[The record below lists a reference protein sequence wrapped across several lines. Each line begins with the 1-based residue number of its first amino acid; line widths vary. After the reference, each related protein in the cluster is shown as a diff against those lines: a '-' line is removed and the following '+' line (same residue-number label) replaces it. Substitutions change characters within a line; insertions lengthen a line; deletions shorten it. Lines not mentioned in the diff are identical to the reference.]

1 MKNLF
6 EKIME
11 HKIKI
16 IGLVIIVL
24 AFSIFGGN
32 EDDSTL
38 EVSVQKVTT
47 KDLSSK
53 VVADGV
59 LTPETEVKL
68 SANNTTYIT
77 EIAVKE
83 GDFVKKGDFLMSLDD
98 RQQKAAT
105 EASRASL
112 EAAKVQLEQRKAQQ
126 KRQSKLY
133 SQGLIS
139 DQEMETT
146 NSSYASAL
154 SAYNGAQSRLIQDE
168 DALSKLRLIAPQ
180 EMETTNS
187 SYASA
192 LSAYNG
198 AQSRLIQ
205 DEDALSKLR
214 LIAPQDGTITFI
226 DGEVGDLAQGGMF
239 NPSVLLKLSDLSKM
253 EVYVNVNENDIA
265 DISINDT
272 ALIQVDAY
280 QNRKFKG
287 LVKEVAFA
295 ASTSSGGSSQQVTN
309 FQVKVQMLEVV
320 DGMRPGMS
328 ATVDIITEERLGAI
342 AIPIQALTTPRPS
355 KNLEKKSGFSAE
367 VSVNGESQ
375 WSNKQQFG
383 SKKSQSTV
391 VFVLKDDNTVEQ
403 RVVKAGIVGDRD
415 YEIIS
420 GLELDETIVTG
431 SFIAISRELYDGAV
445 VKVKENSRS
454 NRKRG

>member
-1 MKNLF
+1 VKNLI
-6 EKIME
+6 EKIMQ
-11 HKIKI
+11 HKMKVL
-16 IGLVIIVL
+16 GLLIVVL
-24 AFSIFGGN
+24 GLSFFSGN
-32 EDDSTL
+32 GDDATL
-38 EVSVQKVTT
+38 EVSVQKVQK

-126 KRQSKLY
+126 ERQAKLY
-133 SQGLIS
+133 AQGLIS
-139 DQEMETT
+139 DQEMEST

-154 SAYNGAQSRLIQDE
+154 SAFNGAQSRLIQDE
-168 DALSKLRLIAPQ
+168 DALA
-180 EMETTNS
+180 
-187 SYASA
+187 
-192 LSAYNG
+192 
-198 AQSRLIQ
+198 
-205 DEDALSKLR
+205 KLR

-265 DISINDT
+265 DISLNDS

-287 LVKEVAFA
+287 LVKEVAYA
-295 ASTSSGGSSQQVTN
+295 ATTSSGGSSQQVTN

-320 DGMRPGMS
+320 EGMRPGMS
-328 ATVDIITEERLGAI
+328 ATVDIVTEERIGVI
-342 AIPIQALTTPRPS
+342 AIPIQALTTPRSPKKS
-355 KNLEKKSGFSAE
+355 ENKSGFSAE
-367 VSVNGESQ
+367 VSVNGDSQ
-375 WSNKQQFG
+375 WSSRNQYG
-383 SKKSQSTV
+383 DKKSKSTV
-391 VFVLKDDNTVEQ
+391 VFILKNDNTVEE
-403 RVVKAGIVGDRD
+403 RVVEAGIVGDRD

-420 GLELDETIVTG
+420 GLDEGETIVTG
-431 SFIAISRELYDGAV
+431 SFIAISRELFDGAV
-445 VKVKENSRS
+445 VKVKENSRP

>member
-1 MKNLF
+1 MKNLID
-6 EKIME
+6 KIAENKM
-11 HKIKI
+11 KI
-16 IGLVIIVL
+16 IGLIII
-24 AFSIFGGN
+24 AGGFLFFN
-32 EDDSTL
+32 SNDDEDTL
-38 EVSVQKVTT
+38 EVSIQKVVR

-126 KRQSKLY
+126 ERQAKLY
-133 SQGLIS
+133 AQGLIS

-154 SAYNGAQSRLIQDE
+154 SSYNGAQSRLIQDE
-168 DALSKLRLIAPQ
+168 DALA
-180 EMETTNS
+180 
-187 SYASA
+187 
-192 LSAYNG
+192 
-198 AQSRLIQ
+198 
-205 DEDALSKLR
+205 KLR

-265 DISINDT
+265 DISIDDL
-272 ALIQVDAY
+272 ALVEVDAY
-280 QNRKFKG
+280 DGRNFKG
-287 LVKEVAFA
+287 RVKEVAY
-295 ASTSSGGSSQQVTN
+295 ASTVSSGGSQQQVTN
-309 FQVKVQMLEVV
+309 FQVKIQMLEVV

-328 ATVDIITEERLGAI
+328 ATVDIITAERLNTLSV
-342 AIPIQALTTPRPS
+342 PIQSLTSSR
-355 KNLEKKSGFSAE
+355 NGKKGT
-367 VSVNGESQ
+367 NI
-375 WSNKQQFG
+375 
-383 SKKSQSTV
+383 
-391 VFVLKDDNTVEQ
+391 VFVFNDGIVQE
-403 RVVKAGIVGDRD
+403 RVVETGIVGDRD
-415 YEIIS
+415 YEVLK
-420 GLELDETIVTG
+420 GLNDDEKIVTG
-431 SFIAISRELYDGAV
+431 SFIAISRELSDGMK
-445 VKVKENSRS
+445 VKVRESKNSY
-454 NRKRG
+454 RKRD

>member
-1 MKNLF
+1 VKNLI
-6 EKIME
+6 EKIML
-11 HKIKI
+11 HKMKVL
-16 IGLVIIVL
+16 GLLIVVL
-24 AFSIFGGN
+24 GLSFFSGN
-32 EDDSTL
+32 GDDTTL
-38 EVSVQKVTT
+38 EVSVQKVQK

-126 KRQSKLY
+126 KRQAKLY
-133 SQGLIS
+133 AQGLIS
-139 DQEMETT
+139 DQEMEST

-154 SAYNGAQSRLIQDE
+154 SAFNGAQSRLIQDE
-168 DALSKLRLIAPQ
+168 DALA
-180 EMETTNS
+180 
-187 SYASA
+187 
-192 LSAYNG
+192 
-198 AQSRLIQ
+198 
-205 DEDALSKLR
+205 KLR

-265 DISINDT
+265 DISLNDS

-287 LVKEVAFA
+287 LVKEVAYA
-295 ASTSSGGSSQQVTN
+295 ATTSSGGSSQQVTN

-320 DGMRPGMS
+320 EGMRPGMS
-328 ATVDIITEERLGAI
+328 ATVDIVTEERIGVI
-342 AIPIQALTTPRPS
+342 AIPIQALTTPRSPKKS
-355 KNLEKKSGFSAE
+355 ENKSGFSAE
-367 VSVNGESQ
+367 VSVNGDSQ
-375 WSNKQQFG
+375 WSNRNQYG
-383 SKKSQSTV
+383 DKKSKSTV
-391 VFVLKDDNTVEQ
+391 VFILKNDNTVEE
-403 RVVKAGIVGDRD
+403 RVVEAGIVGDRD

-420 GLELDETIVTG
+420 GLDEGETIVTG
-431 SFIAISRELYDGAV
+431 SFIAISRELFDGAV
-445 VKVKENSRS
+445 VKVKENSRP

>member
-133 SQGLIS
+133 SLGLIC
-139 DQEMETT
+139 DQE
-146 NSSYASAL
+146 
-154 SAYNGAQSRLIQDE
+154 I
-168 DALSKLRLIAPQ
+168 
-180 EMETTNS
+180 ETTNS

-328 ATVDIITEERLGAI
+328 ATVDIITEERPGAI

>member
-1 MKNLF
+1 MKNLI
-6 EKIME
+6 EKIMQ
-11 HKIKI
+11 HKMKVL
-16 IGLVIIVL
+16 GLLIVIL
-24 AFSIFGGN
+24 GLSFFSGN
-32 EDDSTL
+32 GDDTTL
-38 EVSVQKVTT
+38 EVSVQKVQK

-126 KRQSKLY
+126 ERQAKLY
-133 SQGLIS
+133 AQGLIS
-139 DQEMETT
+139 DQEMEST

-154 SAYNGAQSRLIQDE
+154 SAFNGAQSRLIQDE
-168 DALSKLRLIAPQ
+168 DALA
-180 EMETTNS
+180 
-187 SYASA
+187 
-192 LSAYNG
+192 
-198 AQSRLIQ
+198 
-205 DEDALSKLR
+205 KLR

-265 DISINDT
+265 DISLNDS

-287 LVKEVAFA
+287 LVKEVAYA
-295 ASTSSGGSSQQVTN
+295 ATTSSGGSSQQVTN

-320 DGMRPGMS
+320 EGMRPGMS
-328 ATVDIITEERLGAI
+328 ATVDIVTEERIGVI
-342 AIPIQALTTPRPS
+342 AIPIQALTTPRSPKKS
-355 KNLEKKSGFSAE
+355 ENKSGFSAE
-367 VSVNGESQ
+367 VSVNGDSQ
-375 WSNKQQFG
+375 WSSRNQYG
-383 SKKSQSTV
+383 DKKSKSTV
-391 VFVLKDDNTVEQ
+391 VFILKNDNTVEE
-403 RVVKAGIVGDRD
+403 RVVEAGIVGDRD

-420 GLELDETIVTG
+420 GLDEGETIVTG
-431 SFIAISRELYDGAV
+431 SFIAISRELFDGAV
-445 VKVKENSRS
+445 VKVKENSRP

>member
-1 MKNLF
+1 MKNLI
-6 EKIME
+6 EKIMQ
-11 HKIKI
+11 HKMKVLGLLI
-16 IGLVIIVL
+16 IILGLSF
-24 AFSIFGGN
+24 FSGN
-32 EDDSTL
+32 GDDTTL
-38 EVSVQKVTT
+38 EVSVQKVQ
-47 KDLSSK
+47 KKNLSSK

-77 EIAVKE
+77 AIAVKE

-126 KRQSKLY
+126 ERQEKLY
-133 SQGLIS
+133 AQGLIS
-139 DQEMETT
+139 DQEMEST

-154 SAYNGAQSRLIQDE
+154 SAFNGAQSRLIQDE
-168 DALSKLRLIAPQ
+168 DALA
-180 EMETTNS
+180 
-187 SYASA
+187 
-192 LSAYNG
+192 
-198 AQSRLIQ
+198 
-205 DEDALSKLR
+205 KLR

-265 DISINDT
+265 DISLNDS

-287 LVKEVAFA
+287 LVKEVAYA
-295 ASTSSGGSSQQVTN
+295 ATTSSGGSSQQVTN

-320 DGMRPGMS
+320 EGMRPGMS
-328 ATVDIITEERLGAI
+328 ATVDIITEEKIGVI
-342 AIPIQALTTPRPS
+342 TIPIQALTTPRSPKKS
-355 KNLEKKSGFSAE
+355 EDKSGFSAE
-367 VSVNGESQ
+367 VSVNGDSQ
-375 WSNKQQFG
+375 WSNRNQYG
-383 SKKSQSTV
+383 DKKSKSTV
-391 VFVLKDDNTVEQ
+391 VFILKNDNTVEE
-403 RVVKAGIVGDRD
+403 RVVEAGIVGDRD

-420 GLELDETIVTG
+420 GLDEGDTIVTG
-431 SFIAISRELYDGAV
+431 SFIAISRELFDGAV
-445 VKVKENSRS
+445 VKVKENSRP

>member
-1 MKNLF
+1 MKNLI
-6 EKIME
+6 EKIMQ
-11 HKIKI
+11 HKMKVLGLLI
-16 IGLVIIVL
+16 IILGLSF
-24 AFSIFGGN
+24 FSGN
-32 EDDSTL
+32 GDDTTL
-38 EVSVQKVTT
+38 EVSVQKVQ
-47 KDLSSK
+47 KKNLSSK

-77 EIAVKE
+77 AIAVKE

-126 KRQSKLY
+126 ERQAKLY
-133 SQGLIS
+133 AQGLIS
-139 DQEMETT
+139 DQEMEST

-154 SAYNGAQSRLIQDE
+154 SAFNGAQSRLIQDE
-168 DALSKLRLIAPQ
+168 DALA
-180 EMETTNS
+180 
-187 SYASA
+187 
-192 LSAYNG
+192 
-198 AQSRLIQ
+198 
-205 DEDALSKLR
+205 KLR

-265 DISINDT
+265 DISLNDS

-287 LVKEVAFA
+287 LVKEVAYA
-295 ASTSSGGSSQQVTN
+295 ATTSSGGSSQQVTN

-320 DGMRPGMS
+320 EGMRPGMS
-328 ATVDIITEERLGAI
+328 ATVDIITEEKIGVI
-342 AIPIQALTTPRPS
+342 TIPIQALTTPRSPKKS
-355 KNLEKKSGFSAE
+355 ENKSGFSAE
-367 VSVNGESQ
+367 VSVNGDSQ
-375 WSNKQQFG
+375 WSNRNQYG
-383 SKKSQSTV
+383 DKKSKSTV
-391 VFVLKDDNTVEQ
+391 VFILKNDNTVEE

-420 GLELDETIVTG
+420 GLDEGETIVTG
-431 SFIAISRELYDGAV
+431 SFIAISRELFDGAV
-445 VKVKENSRS
+445 VKVKENSRP

>member
-1 MKNLF
+1 MQHKMKVLGLL
-6 EKIME
+6 
-11 HKIKI
+11 I
-16 IGLVIIVL
+16 IILGLSF
-24 AFSIFGGN
+24 FSGN
-32 EDDSTL
+32 GDDTTL
-38 EVSVQKVTT
+38 EVSVQKVQ
-47 KDLSSK
+47 KKNLSSK

-77 EIAVKE
+77 AIAVKE

-126 KRQSKLY
+126 ERQAKLY
-133 SQGLIS
+133 AQGLIS
-139 DQEMETT
+139 DQEMEST

-154 SAYNGAQSRLIQDE
+154 SAFNGAQSRLIQDE
-168 DALSKLRLIAPQ
+168 DALA
-180 EMETTNS
+180 
-187 SYASA
+187 
-192 LSAYNG
+192 
-198 AQSRLIQ
+198 
-205 DEDALSKLR
+205 KLR

-265 DISINDT
+265 DISLNDS

-287 LVKEVAFA
+287 LVKEVAYA
-295 ASTSSGGSSQQVTN
+295 ATTSSGGSSQQVTN

-320 DGMRPGMS
+320 EGMRPGMS
-328 ATVDIITEERLGAI
+328 ATVDIITEEKIGVI
-342 AIPIQALTTPRPS
+342 TIPIQALTTPRSPKKS
-355 KNLEKKSGFSAE
+355 EDKSGFSAE
-367 VSVNGESQ
+367 VSVNGDSQ
-375 WSNKQQFG
+375 WSNRNQYG
-383 SKKSQSTV
+383 DKKSKSTV
-391 VFVLKDDNTVEQ
+391 VFILKNDNTVEE
-403 RVVKAGIVGDRD
+403 RVVEAGIVGDRD

-420 GLELDETIVTG
+420 GLDEGETIVTG
-431 SFIAISRELYDGAV
+431 SFIAISRELFDGAV
-445 VKVKENSRS
+445 VKVKENSRP

>member
-1 MKNLF
+1 MKNLI
-6 EKIME
+6 EKIMQ
-11 HKIKI
+11 HKMKVL
-16 IGLVIIVL
+16 GLLIVVL
-24 AFSIFGGN
+24 GLSFFSGN
-32 EDDSTL
+32 GDDTTL
-38 EVSVQKVTT
+38 EVSVQKVQT

-126 KRQSKLY
+126 ERQAKLY
-133 SQGLIS
+133 AQGLIS
-139 DQEMETT
+139 DQEMEST

-154 SAYNGAQSRLIQDE
+154 SAFNGAQSRLIQDE
-168 DALSKLRLIAPQ
+168 DALA
-180 EMETTNS
+180 
-187 SYASA
+187 
-192 LSAYNG
+192 
-198 AQSRLIQ
+198 
-205 DEDALSKLR
+205 KLR

-265 DISINDT
+265 DISLNDS

-287 LVKEVAFA
+287 LVKEVAYA
-295 ASTSSGGSSQQVTN
+295 ATTSSGGSSQQVTN

-320 DGMRPGMS
+320 EGMRPGMS
-328 ATVDIITEERLGAI
+328 ATVDIVTEERIGVI
-342 AIPIQALTTPRPS
+342 AIPIQALTTPRSP
-355 KNLEKKSGFSAE
+355 KKSENKSGSSAE
-367 VSVNGESQ
+367 VSVNGDSQ
-375 WSNKQQFG
+375 WSSRNQYG
-383 SKKSQSTV
+383 DKKSKSTV
-391 VFVLKDDNTVEQ
+391 VFILKNDNTVEE
-403 RVVKAGIVGDRD
+403 RVVEAGIVGDRD

-420 GLELDETIVTG
+420 GLDEGETIVTG
-431 SFIAISRELYDGAV
+431 SFIAISRELFDGAV
-445 VKVKENSRS
+445 VKVKENSRP

>member
-1 MKNLF
+1 MKNLI
-6 EKIME
+6 EKIMQ
-11 HKIKI
+11 HKMKVL
-16 IGLVIIVL
+16 GLLIVVL
-24 AFSIFGGN
+24 GLSFFSGN
-32 EDDSTL
+32 GDDATL
-38 EVSVQKVTT
+38 EVSVQKVQK

-126 KRQSKLY
+126 ERQSKLY
-133 SQGLIS
+133 AQGLIS

-168 DALSKLRLIAPQ
+168 DALA
-180 EMETTNS
+180 
-187 SYASA
+187 
-192 LSAYNG
+192 
-198 AQSRLIQ
+198 
-205 DEDALSKLR
+205 KLR

-265 DISINDT
+265 DISLNDS

-287 LVKEVAFA
+287 LVKEVAYA
-295 ASTSSGGSSQQVTN
+295 ATTSSGGSSQQVTN

-320 DGMRPGMS
+320 EGMRPGMS
-328 ATVDIITEERLGAI
+328 ATVDIVTEERIGVI
-342 AIPIQALTTPRPS
+342 AIPIQALTTPRSPKKS
-355 KNLEKKSGFSAE
+355 ENKSGFSAE
-367 VSVNGESQ
+367 VSVNGDSQ
-375 WSNKQQFG
+375 WSNRNQYG
-383 SKKSQSTV
+383 DKKSKSTV
-391 VFVLKDDNTVEQ
+391 VFILKNDNTVEE
-403 RVVKAGIVGDRD
+403 RVVEAGIVGDRD

-420 GLELDETIVTG
+420 GLDEGETIVTG
-431 SFIAISRELYDGAV
+431 SFIAISRELFDGAV
-445 VKVKENSRS
+445 VKVKENSRP

>member
-1 MKNLF
+1 MKNLI
-6 EKIME
+6 EKITE
-11 HKIKI
+11 NKIKI
-16 IGLVIIVL
+16 IGLIII
-24 AFSIFGGN
+24 AGGFLFFN
-32 EDDSTL
+32 SNDDEDTL
-38 EVSVQKVTT
+38 EVSIQKVIR

-126 KRQSKLY
+126 ERQAKLY
-133 SQGLIS
+133 AQGLIS

-154 SAYNGAQSRLIQDE
+154 SSYNGAQSRLIQDE
-168 DALSKLRLIAPQ
+168 DALA
-180 EMETTNS
+180 
-187 SYASA
+187 
-192 LSAYNG
+192 
-198 AQSRLIQ
+198 
-205 DEDALSKLR
+205 KLR

-265 DISINDT
+265 DISIDDL
-272 ALIQVDAY
+272 ALVEVDAY
-280 QNRKFKG
+280 DGRNFKG
-287 LVKEVAFA
+287 RVKEVAY
-295 ASTSSGGSSQQVTN
+295 ASTVSSGGSQQQVTN
-309 FQVKVQMLEVV
+309 FQVKIQMLEVV

-328 ATVDIITEERLGAI
+328 ATVDIITAERLNTLSV
-342 AIPIQALTTPRPS
+342 PIQSLTSSR
-355 KNLEKKSGFSAE
+355 NGKKGT
-367 VSVNGESQ
+367 NI
-375 WSNKQQFG
+375 
-383 SKKSQSTV
+383 
-391 VFVLKDDNTVEQ
+391 VFVFNDGIVQE
-403 RVVKAGIVGDRD
+403 RVVETGIVGDRD
-415 YEIIS
+415 YEVLK
-420 GLELDETIVTG
+420 GLNDDEKIVTG
-431 SFIAISRELYDGAV
+431 SFIAISRELSDGMK
-445 VKVKENSRS
+445 VKVRESKNSY
-454 NRKRG
+454 RKRD

>member
-1 MKNLF
+1 MQK
-6 EKIME
+6 
-11 HKIKI
+11 
-16 IGLVIIVL
+16 
-24 AFSIFGGN
+24 
-32 EDDSTL
+32 
-38 EVSVQKVTT
+38 VQK

-126 KRQSKLY
+126 ERQAKLY
-133 SQGLIS
+133 AQGLIS
-139 DQEMETT
+139 DQEMEST

-154 SAYNGAQSRLIQDE
+154 SAFNGAQSRLIQDE
-168 DALSKLRLIAPQ
+168 DALA
-180 EMETTNS
+180 
-187 SYASA
+187 
-192 LSAYNG
+192 
-198 AQSRLIQ
+198 
-205 DEDALSKLR
+205 KLR

-265 DISINDT
+265 DISLNDS

-287 LVKEVAFA
+287 LVKEVAYA
-295 ASTSSGGSSQQVTN
+295 ATTSSGGSSQQVTN

-320 DGMRPGMS
+320 EGMRPGMS
-328 ATVDIITEERLGAI
+328 ATVDIVTEERIGVI
-342 AIPIQALTTPRPS
+342 AIPIQALTTPRSPKKS
-355 KNLEKKSGFSAE
+355 ENKSGFSAE
-367 VSVNGESQ
+367 VSVNGDSQ
-375 WSNKQQFG
+375 WSSRNQYG
-383 SKKSQSTV
+383 DKKSKSTV
-391 VFVLKDDNTVEQ
+391 VFILKNDNTVEE
-403 RVVKAGIVGDRD
+403 RVVEAGIVGDRD

-420 GLELDETIVTG
+420 GLDEGETIVTG
-431 SFIAISRELYDGAV
+431 SFIAISRELFDGAV
-445 VKVKENSRS
+445 VKVKENSRP

>member
-1 MKNLF
+1 MKKFIDLVMQN
-6 EKIME
+6 
-11 HKIKI
+11 KIKAL
-16 IGLVIIVL
+16 GALVVTAL
-24 AFSIFGGN
+24 GFSFFGGSN
-32 EDDSTL
+32 DESML
-38 EVSVQKVTT
+38 EVSVQEVIT

-77 EIAVKE
+77 AIAVKE

-105 EASRASL
+105 EASRAGL

-126 KRQSKLY
+126 ERQSKLY

-139 DQEMETT
+139 DQEMEST

-154 SAYNGAQSRLIQDE
+154 SS
-168 DALSKLRLIAPQ
+168 
-180 EMETTNS
+180 
-187 SYASA
+187 
-192 LSAYNG
+192 YNG

-265 DISINDT
+265 DISLNDV

-280 QNRKFKG
+280 QNKKFKG
-287 LVKEVAFA
+287 VVKEVAYA
-295 ASTSSGGSSQQVTN
+295 ATTSSGGSSQQVTN
-309 FQVKVQMLEVV
+309 FQVKVQMLEVL

-328 ATVDIITEERLGAI
+328 ATVDIITEERLGVI

-355 KNLEKKSGFSAE
+355 KKSDSKKPSMSVE
-367 VSVNGESQ
+367 VSSGGKDWSQ
-375 WSNKQQFG
+375 MRGNSD
-383 SKKSQSTV
+383 KKAKSTV
-391 VFVLKDDNTVEQ
+391 VFVLKEDNTVEE
-403 RVVKAGIVGDRD
+403 RVVEAGIVGDRD
-415 YEIIS
+415 YEILS
-420 GLELDETIVTG
+420 GLEKGEKIVTG
-431 SFIAISRELYDGAV
+431 SFIAISRELYDGAT
-445 VKVKENSRS
+445 VKVKENSRPS
-454 NRKRG
+454 RKRG